1 MNKIVIFAIC
11 SLACAVIF
19 SFCSISF
26 SPDISLLSF
35 PLGIAFS
42 LLTSYF
48 LVYKGFL
55 KNDFKSF
62 RIGRKLYQYISYV
75 LLVAF
80 IVRRSGINETPFYLD
95 LVTVIFWLLLF
106 FSSIVV
112 LRFVNEKNLP
122 KFFPDWKKEIELHRL
137 DRSIWDAKRI
147 LAEIVDWADAL
158 VQAVFMVLLIQ
169 IFFLQLYIIPSES
182 MVPSFLI
189 GDRVV
194 VFKTASGPVF
204 PLSDVGIP
212 SNKKYERGDV
222 VVFRNP
228 HYGMD
233 RKSEVK
239 SVVSQIVYML
249 TFTLVNMNVDDE
261 GNPKADPLVKR
272 VCGVPGEQLVMQDG
286 VLYARTAEKPDFE
299 PVVFDSKYGCWNLNE
314 VPNVLKPSI
323 QTIPLSQTAY
333 EAMIDVE
340 KARRDY
346 DLESAK
352 ARFQSYVRRF
362 DSLYLSRK
370 GNLNLIPKEN
380 RAFKQDF
387 TVDQFE
393 MDPFNYALNLYA
405 CDNGN
410 QWFNAFMN
418 SWMKV
423 DYKIFESDPYSFA
436 NFKLNVMIKEKMA
449 LQILDCLETYAQG
462 GSEVHSNN
470 DGVSLAYL
478 SFYTQIL
485 DQRNMPVFPANDEE
499 GNPVYISDDEY
510 FMMGDNRFNS
520 LDMRHSYEQKTVAL
534 DKNDP
539 YSVLYDSNME
549 PQCVSRKR
557 ILGTAVYRFWPWS
570 RRGPVQVK

>member
-95 LVTVIFWLLLF
+95 FVTVIFWLLLF

-286 VLYARTAEKPDFE
+286 VLYARTAEKTDFE

-449 LQILDCLETYAQG
+449 LQILDCLET
-462 GSEVHSNN
+462 
-470 DGVSLAYL
+470 
-478 SFYTQIL
+478 
-485 DQRNMPVFPANDEE
+485 
-499 GNPVYISDDEY
+499 
-510 FMMGDNRFNS
+510 
-520 LDMRHSYEQKTVAL
+520 
-534 DKNDP
+534 
-539 YSVLYDSNME
+539 
-549 PQCVSRKR
+549 
-557 ILGTAVYRFWPWS
+557 
-570 RRGPVQVK
+570 